1 MSYLD
6 PRQVYADDLEA
17 SQTEHDARQS
27 QIHTAM
33 PGVIVSYNAATM
45 TAVVQPALQGMR
57 TMMDGTRQPVTI
69 SPIQDVP
76 VHFPG
81 GGGHIF
87 TFPVA
92 AGDECLIIFSERSI
106 DNWHQH
112 GSVQQPSDW
121 RMHDINDA
129 FVMVG
134 TRAQPAVPQAVDP
147 NTVQMRSD
155 DKMTLVQID
164 GKNKTITLYATS
176 VPGGGDNQEAVVFVD
191 GANNA
196 VTLQSGT
203 ASVLVDGQGREVT
216 LKTPY
221 QVTLDAPMVIAT
233 GDIHAYGEII
243 AQSQTMGYVT
253 LSKHWKHSGSPST
266 PTPGT

>member
-1 MSYLD
+1 MSYFD
-6 PRQVYADDLEA
+6 PRQSSADELEA
-17 SQTEHDARQS
+17 SHTSHDARQA

-45 TAVVQPALQGMR
+45 TAVVQPALQGVR

-69 SPIQDVP
+69 SPIADVP
-76 VHFPG
+76 VQFPG

-92 AGDECLIIFSERSI
+92 PGDECLIIFSERSI

-112 GSVQQPSDW
+112 GGTQQPSDW

-129 FVMVG
+129 FVLVG
-134 TRAQPAVPQAVDP
+134 TRAQPAVPAGVDP

-155 DKMTLVQID
+155 DKKTIVQID
-164 GKNKTITLYATS
+164 GKNQAIMLYAAN
-176 VPGGGDNQEAVVFVD
+176 GDNEESMVFVD
-191 GANNA
+191 GAGSN
-196 VTLQSGT
+196 VTIKCGT
-203 ASVLVDGQGREVT
+203 EI
-216 LKTPY
+216 K
-221 QVTLDAPMVIAT
+221 LDCPKITVIGTIFCAAEVIAQ
-233 GDIHAYGEII
+233 A
-243 AQSQTMGYVT
+243 QTMGYVT
-253 LSKHWKHSGSPST
+253 LSGHFKHSGSPSS